1 MTRYLLLIL
10 LTVSTLFSQEMEKTT
25 ISIPWS
31 DFRTVLKELHQDTIR
46 ETVVPQIPAPYVISD
61 AEYQGKQSGENEFT
75 FTGDLEVT
83 VLQDEW
89 IEIELG
95 RGVALYP
102 GVKINNKPAQIGMKT
117 DGTTFLMIRGK
128 GTHQLSYRFM
138 VTRAEASGQ
147 SSLSF
152 PLPGQAVARLS
163 LELDGEEYQV
173 YANERALLAQK
184 MNSGG
189 YRYNGGLGTGNRAYI
204 RWRQELS
211 HGNGQEALVSGK
223 LNTIYSIGMGV
234 VSMQSQINLSVLH
247 REIRQFSFSVPKNL
261 DIIDLT
267 GQAVATWE
275 TKDSGDTRVVT
286 AYLKY
291 NLTDMAPFLLNAEL
305 VYPDSLEKISLPA
318 ITLSGTS
325 RQEGTIGVGVLSNVE
340 LTLDQFS
347 NNVVQRDK
355 RELPAWFSDQGDV
368 LFVYQHLSGNYDIS
382 LKLKHHN
389 NLPVLDALVRRASI
403 RSLLR
408 DDGKMITRYDMEV
421 HNRGEQFIR
430 CDWDEKWQL
439 WSVYCNNQPARPA
452 YDSLT
457 GQLLVP
463 LEKSSDQTAITNVRI
478 VYLSSESQF
487 DLWGKQQIRYPKVNM
502 PMQEIAGALY
512 VPEQIRKRNWKGT
525 LRESRYFSP
534 HASKSDALKKEEK
547 VSQSA
552 MAFDLNSAVQMQQTQ
567 GEAGLLSIPV
577 NIDFDGQSLPFTKVM
592 AKAEEEL
599 NLSFSYYQV
608 PTPTPSW
615 VSTLLFIITVI
626 GSALFATALLK
637 GFTRKTVVAI
647 ISIVTLTKVIAL
659 FYSCPVYW
667 FLYITIPILLLIF
680 VTAYKVMKGIHSLI
694 KKRSEN
700 LFDDIEDTDDE
711 NEEYDDEE

>member
-1 MTRYLLLIL
+1 MTKQLLLML
-10 LTVSTLFSQEMEKTT
+10 LMCTALFSQEMEKTT

-31 DFRTVLKELHQDTIR
+31 DFRTVLKELHQDTIK
-46 ETVVPQIPAPYVISD
+46 EVAVPQVPATYVISD
-61 AEYQGKQSGENEFT
+61 AEYRGKQSGENEFT
-75 FTGDLEVT
+75 FNAELEVT
-83 VLQDEW
+83 VLQKDQW

-102 GVKINNKPAQIGMKT
+102 GITLDGKPAQVGMKKN
-117 DGTTFLMIRGK
+117 GTTFLMIRGK
-128 GTHQLSYRFM
+128 GIHTLSYAFM

-163 LELDGEEYQV
+163 LQLDGEEYQV
-173 YANERALLAQK
+173 YANERALLPTK
-184 MNSGG
+184 IKNGG
-189 YRYNGGLGTGNRAYI
+189 YQYNGGLGTSKRTYI

-211 HGNGQEALVSGK
+211 RGNGQEALVSGK

-234 VSMQSQINLSVLH
+234 VNMQSQINLSVLH
-247 REIRQFSFSVPKNL
+247 REIRKFSFTVPKEL

-275 TKDSGDTRVVT
+275 AKDSADSRIVT

-291 NLTDMAPFLLNAEL
+291 SLTDGAPFLLNAEM
-305 VYPDSLEKISLPA
+305 VYPDSLKKISLPE
-318 ITLSGTS
+318 ITLNGTS

-368 LFVYQHLSGNYDIS
+368 LFVYQHLSGGYNIS
-382 LKLKHHN
+382 MKLKHHD
-389 NLPVLDALVRRASI
+389 NLPVLDALVRRATIQSVI
-403 RSLLR
+403 RE
-408 DDGKMITRYDMEV
+408 DGKMITRYDMEV

-430 CDWDEKWQL
+430 CNWDDKWQL

-478 VYLSSESQF
+478 VYLSSESPF
-487 DLWGKQQIRYPKVNM
+487 EFWGKQRITYPIVNM
-502 PMQEIAGALY
+502 PMQEITGSVY
-512 VPEQIRKRNWKGT
+512 VPEQLKQRKWSGS
-525 LRESRYFSP
+525 LRQSSYFNSNN
-534 HASKSDALKKEEK
+534 SSNSTTTNNSTKSSNSSYSNNSNADLSFGATADLDLGG
-547 VSQSA
+547 VAQIQQS
-552 MAFDLNSAVQMQQTQ
+552 Q

-577 NIDFDGQSLPFTKVM
+577 NIQFDGKSLPFSKIM
-592 AKAEEEL
+592 AKPAEEL

-608 PTPTPSW
+608 PETTPDW
-615 VSTLLFIITVI
+615 LKRVLTLLTVL
-626 GSALFATALLK
+626 GAALFATALYK
-637 GFTRKTVVAI
+637 GFTKKI
-647 ISIVTLTKVIAL
+647 ILQ
-659 FYSCPVYW
+659 
-667 FLYITIPILLLIF
+667 
-680 VTAYKVMKGIHSLI
+680 
-694 KKRSEN
+694 
-700 LFDDIEDTDDE
+700 
-711 NEEYDDEE
+711 